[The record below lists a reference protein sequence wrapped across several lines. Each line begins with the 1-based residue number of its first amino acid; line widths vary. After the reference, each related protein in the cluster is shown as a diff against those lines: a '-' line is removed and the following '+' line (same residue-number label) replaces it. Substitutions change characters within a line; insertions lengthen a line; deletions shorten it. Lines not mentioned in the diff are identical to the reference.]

1 MGAQEVK
8 TVLLLVVLLAVG
20 WVATCEGQGY
30 PAVVVEEVA
39 PDTSWERIYHEVE
52 KCVGMK
58 KGKYEAVRWFVT
70 PAPWGSGQY
79 LTYGLWHVSD
89 GKPRIIVAARDTA
102 VVRHEALHDVLWRN
116 GFKPFRIP
124 ADSSN
129 NPEHPMPPFGL
140 CAKRAF

>member
-1 MGAQEVK
+1 MKTALLL
-8 TVLLLVVLLAVG
+8 TVLLALG
-20 WVATCEGQGY
+20 WAATCEAQY
-30 PAVVVEEVA
+30 PAIVVEAVE

-52 KCVGMK
+52 DCVGMK
-58 KGKYEAVRWFVT
+58 DGKYEVVRWFVT
-70 PAPWGSGQY
+70 ERPWAKAEGDS
-79 LTYGLWHVSD
+79 TYGLWYVSD
-89 GKPRIIVAARDTA
+89 GKPRIIVAAYDTA